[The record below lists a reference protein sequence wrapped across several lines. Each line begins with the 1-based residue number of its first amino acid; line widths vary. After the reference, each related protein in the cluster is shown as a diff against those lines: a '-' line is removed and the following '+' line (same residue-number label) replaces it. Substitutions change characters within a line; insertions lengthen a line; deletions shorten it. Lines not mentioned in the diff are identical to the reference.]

1 MDIKDPVAAAAASQA
16 PAQDDR
22 KKIDPAP
29 PEREIREIAPGFYV
43 SPLLKYDTEVSALIF
58 QVRDGESGKVER
70 QFPSESRLEI
80 LKHNAV
86 EEKQVADR
94 DARASLIDAE
104 AADRA
109 RDAEAVVRE
118 NALGP
123 TPAPA
128 PTREAETTRQMT
140 HGAASGPNRSDG
152 SDRVDVTA

>member
-1 MDIKDPVAAAAASQA
+1 MDIKDPVAAAVASQA

-22 KKIDPAP
+22 KKVDPAP

-70 QFPSESRLEI
+70 QFPTESRLEI

-94 DARASLIDAE
+94 DARASLINEE

-118 NALGP
+118 NALNHTGAGVDP
-123 TPAPA
+123 
-128 PTREAETTRQMT
+128 EAETTRQMT
-140 HGAASGPNRSDG
+140 RKTSGPNRSGG

>member
-1 MDIKDPVAAAAASQA
+1 MDIKDPVAAAVASQA

-22 KKIDPAP
+22 KKVDPAP

-70 QFPSESRLEI
+70 QFPTESRLEI

-94 DARASLIDAE
+94 DAQASLINEE

-118 NALGP
+118 NALRNHTGGADP
-123 TPAPA
+123 
-128 PTREAETTRQMT
+128 EAETTRQMT
-140 HGAASGPNRSDG
+140 HGAASGPNRSGG